1 MNSDIITKVDFQQLF
16 DFHRQNHAQATV
28 CVREFDLQVPFGV
41 VHVNDHSLV
50 KIEEKPVYSYF
61 VSAGIYVLNPEVL
74 DLIPKSSYFD
84 MPSLFENLIEQK
96 QNVNVFPIREYWL
109 DIGRIE
115 DFKRANLEF
124 TGGNLY
130 DS

>member
-1 MNSDIITKVDFQQLF
+1 
-16 DFHRQNHAQATV
+16 
-28 CVREFDLQVPFGV
+28 
-41 VHVNDHSLV
+41 
-50 KIEEKPVYSYF
+50 
-61 VSAGIYVLNPEVL
+61 
-74 DLIPKSSYFD
+74 
-84 MPSLFENLIEQK
+84 LIEQK

-124 TGGNLY
+124 KGGNLY